1 MRYFVERTG
10 QAVVTI
16 FAVITG
22 AFVLTRLMPGGPMD
36 YIRAQLAQQNMPTDQ
51 VNIEVEQL
59 TGIDP
64 DAPMWVQYVDYMS
77 GLVQGDLGQSIYYDR
92 AVGAIITEALPW
104 TAFVMILALVISFG
118 LAVVLG
124 AFFAYYEGSRVDTAG
139 SLVATLF
146 NSVPYY
152 VAAIIF
158 LLVFSYQLELF
169 PTGGNVSSDVEAG
182 LTLTFLVDATW
193 HAAMPVASFV
203 VTTFG
208 LQALA
213 MRGNSIRVLGED
225 YLRVARLRG
234 LPDRRIGIHYVARNA
249 ILPLYTEFMIAIGF
263 MFGGSIILE
272 QIFSYPGIGFYLF
285 QSISSR
291 DFPLMMGTF
300 IVITV
305 SVTVAVYIADL
316 TYGFIDPR
324 AGGNNESY

>member
-1 MRYFVERTG
+1 MKYFIERTA

-51 VNIEVEQL
+51 VGIEIEQL

-64 DAPMWVQYVDYMS
+64 DAPMHVQYAEYMT
-77 GLVQGDLGQSIYYDR
+77 GLLQGQMGHSIYYDR
-92 AVGAIITEALPW
+92 PVSDIILEALPW
-104 TAFVMILALVISFG
+104 TAFVMALALIISFS

-124 AFFAYYEGSRVDTAG
+124 AFLAYYEGSRTDTIG
-139 SLVATLF
+139 SLVATLL
-146 NSVPYY
+146 NSIPYY
-152 VAAIIF
+152 VAAIVF
-158 LLVFSYQLELF
+158 LLIFSYQLELF
-169 PTGGNVSSDVEAG
+169 PTGGNLSSGTEPSLSVE
-182 LTLTFLVDATW
+182 FLLDALW
-193 HAAMPVASFV
+193 HAAMPIASFV

-234 LPDRRIGIHYVARNA
+234 LPDRRIGITYVARNA

-300 IVITV
+300 IVITI
-305 SVTVAVYIADL
+305 SVTLAVYIADL
-316 TYGFIDPR
+316 TYGLVDPR

>member
-1 MRYFVERTG
+1 MRYFVERTI
-10 QAVVTI
+10 QAIVTI
-16 FAVITG
+16 FVVITA
-22 AFVLTRLMPGGPMD
+22 AFALIRLMPGGPMD
-36 YIRAQLAQQNMPTDQ
+36 YIRAQLAQQNMPMTE

-64 DAPMWVQYVDYMS
+64 DAPMYVQYFDYMS
-77 GLVQGDLGQSIYYDR
+77 GLVQGNFGQSIYYDR
-92 AVGAIITEALPW
+92 PVVDIILEALPW
-104 TAFVMILALVISFG
+104 TAFVMASALVISFT
-118 LAVVLG
+118 LAIVLG
-124 AFFAYYEGSRVDTAG
+124 AFLAYYEGSRVDGVG
-139 SLVATLF
+139 SMIATLF
-146 NSVPYY
+146 NSIPYY
-152 VAAIIF
+152 VAAIVL

-169 PTGGNVSSDVEAG
+169 PTGGNISSGTEAE
-182 LTLTFLVDATW
+182 LSLRFMTDALW
-193 HAAMPVASFV
+193 HAAIPIASFV
-203 VTTFG
+203 VTSFG

-234 LPDRRIGIHYVARNA
+234 LSDRRIGVTYVARNA

-263 MFGGSIILE
+263 MFGGSIVLE

-285 QSISSR
+285 QSISAR

-305 SVTVAVYIADL
+305 SVTFAVYIADL
-316 TYGFIDPR
+316 TYGLVDPR

>member
-1 MRYFVERTG
+1 MRYFIERTV
-10 QAVVTI
+10 QAVVTV

-36 YIRAQLAQQNMPTDQ
+36 YIRAQLAQQNMPTTQ
-51 VNIEVEQL
+51 VNIRVEQL

-64 DAPMWVQYVDYMS
+64 DAPIWVQYVEYM
-77 GLVQGDLGQSIYYDR
+77 GNLFQGEMGQSIYYDR
-92 AVGAIITEALPW
+92 PVGNIIVEALPW
-104 TAFVMILALVISFG
+104 TAFVMSLALIISFT

-124 AFFAYYEGSRVDTAG
+124 AFLAYYEGSRTDTVG
-139 SLVATLF
+139 SLVATLL
-146 NSVPYY
+146 NSIPYY
-152 VAAIIF
+152 VAAIVF

-169 PTGGNVSSDVEAG
+169 PTGGNISSGIEPNLSV
-182 LTLTFLVDATW
+182 TFLVDALW
-193 HAAMPVASFV
+193 HAALPIGSFV

-234 LPDRRIGIHYVARNA
+234 LPDRRIGITYVARNA

-300 IVITV
+300 IVITL
-305 SVTVAVYIADL
+305 SVTLAVYVADL
-316 TYGFIDPR
+316 TYGLVDPR
-324 AGGNNESY
+324 AGGDNESY

>member
-1 MRYFVERTG
+1 MRYFIERTV
-10 QAVVTI
+10 QAVVTM

-36 YIRAQLAQQNMPTDQ
+36 YIRAQLAQQNMPSTQ
-51 VNIEVEQL
+51 VNIRVEQL

-64 DAPMWVQYVDYMS
+64 DAPIWVQYVEYM
-77 GLVQGDLGQSIYYDR
+77 GNLFQGEMGQSIYYDR
-92 AVGAIITEALPW
+92 PVGNIIVEALPW
-104 TAFVMILALVISFG
+104 TAFVMSIALIISFT

-124 AFFAYYEGSRVDTAG
+124 AFLAYYEGSRTDTVG
-139 SLVATLF
+139 SLVATLL
-146 NSVPYY
+146 NSIPYY
-152 VAAIIF
+152 VAAIVF
-158 LLVFSYQLELF
+158 LLVFSYQLQLF
-169 PTGGNVSSDVEAG
+169 PTGGNMSSGTEAS
-182 LTLTFLVDATW
+182 LSVTFLVDALW
-193 HAAMPVASFV
+193 HAAMPIASFV

-234 LPDRRIGIHYVARNA
+234 LPDRRIGIMYVGRNA

-300 IVITV
+300 IVITL
-305 SVTVAVYIADL
+305 SVTLAVYVADL
-316 TYGFIDPR
+316 TYGLVDPR
-324 AGGNNESY
+324 AGGDNESY

>member
-1 MRYFVERTG
+1 MKYFIERTV
-10 QAVVTI
+10 QAVVTV

-22 AFVLTRLMPGGPMD
+22 AFALTRLMPGGPMD
-36 YIRAQLAQQNMPTDQ
+36 YIRAQLAQQNMPSTQ

-64 DAPMWVQYVDYMS
+64 DAPIWVQYVEYM
-77 GLVQGDLGQSIYYDR
+77 GNLFQGEMGQSIYYDR
-92 AVGAIITEALPW
+92 PVGNIIVEALPW
-104 TAFVMILALVISFG
+104 TAFVMAIALIISFT

-124 AFFAYYEGSRVDTAG
+124 AFLAYYEGSRTDTAG
-139 SLVATLF
+139 SIVATLL
-146 NSVPYY
+146 NSIPYY
-152 VAAIIF
+152 VAAIVF

-169 PTGGNVSSDVEAG
+169 PTGGNISSGTEPG
-182 LTLTFLVDATW
+182 LSVNFLADALW
-193 HAAMPVASFV
+193 HAAMPIASFV

-234 LPDRRIGIHYVARNA
+234 LSDRRIGITYVARNA

-300 IVITV
+300 IVITI
-305 SVTVAVYIADL
+305 SVTLSVYVADL
-316 TYGFIDPR
+316 TYGLVDPR
-324 AGGNNESY
+324 AGGDNESY